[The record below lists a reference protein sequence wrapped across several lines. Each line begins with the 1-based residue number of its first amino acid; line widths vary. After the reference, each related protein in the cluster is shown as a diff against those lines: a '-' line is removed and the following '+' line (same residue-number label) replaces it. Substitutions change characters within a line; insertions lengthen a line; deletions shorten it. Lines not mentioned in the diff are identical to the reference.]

1 MRILKYLFLLLLLS
15 LLGMTVYV
23 ATQKGN
29 FEVVTSRIVK
39 AQRSTVF
46 DYINDYRNWET
57 FGSWMKKGSD
67 IKFDYGG
74 KSVGAGGKCH
84 WIQDRDRGQLS
95 TYYVKENDSIAQKAA
110 YNQSYSFIY
119 WTFKDTVGGTK
130 VSIHCKGQMDL
141 LSKVS
146 AFFKGGIEPLLH
158 DVCVKSLL
166 NLEKTLDYELKTYT
180 IKVNGISQRVSG
192 YCLKQTVSSKIK
204 NVGKNIKIL
213 MPRMVHF
220 FKKNHI
226 AMQGKPFVLYE
237 RYDRANDFVTFSVCI
252 PTTKQIYLMPG
263 SDVSSGEIIAFTCL
277 KTTLVGDHS
286 HTQEAWAK
294 ARKYIADHH
303 LKENIAGFYS
313 EVYQK
318 TIDDVKQPSKW
329 ITEIYIPVFPVAEVL
344 PTTAPSVIQF
354 VAPKATSSPS
364 TSSQVP

>member
-1 MRILKYLFLLLLLS
+1 MRILKYLFLLVLLA

-23 ATQKGN
+23 ATQKGD

-57 FGSWMKKGSD
+57 FGSWMKKGAAL
-67 IKFDYGG
+67 KFDYGS
-74 KSVGAGGKCH
+74 KSVGAGGKCRWFH
-84 WIQDRDRGQLS
+84 EGDQGNLS
-95 TYYVKENDSIAQKAA
+95 TYYVKENDSIAQKGA
-110 YNQSYSFIY
+110 YNQTHSYVY

-141 LSKVS
+141 FSKVS
-146 AFFKGGIEPLLH
+146 FFFKGGIERLLH
-158 DVCVKSLL
+158 EVCEESLH
-166 NLEKTLDYELKTYT
+166 NLDKTLDYELKTYA

-192 YCLKQTVSSKIK
+192 YCLKQTLSSKVK
-204 NVGKNIKIL
+204 NVGKNIKIV

-220 FKKNHI
+220 FKKNRI
-226 AMQGKPFVLYE
+226 TMQGKPFVLYE
-237 RYDRANDFVTFSVCI
+237 RYDKANDFVTFSVCI

-263 SDVSSGEIIAFTCL
+263 SDVTSGEIVAFTCL

-294 ARKYIADHH
+294 ARKYIADHQ
-303 LKENIAGFYS
+303 LKENIAGYYS
-313 EVYQK
+313 EVYVK

-329 ITEIYIPVFPVAEVL
+329 ITEIYIPVFPIAEAL
-344 PTTAPSVIQF
+344 PA
-354 VAPKATSSPS
+354 VAPAVNQAVPPLQTTSPS
-364 TSSQVP
+364 AAVPTP